1 MAKKIKFSLYSLF
14 YTPKNESELNEF
26 INRYSGNDKAL
37 VSLSG
42 VVYTNY
48 ILNKINEEFDV
59 YKKDVQ
65 SNTKKQVQREE
76 NRSKYSS
83 KSDV

>member
-65 SNTKKQVQREE
+65 GNTKKQVQREE

-83 KSDV
+83 KSNV

>member
-26 INRYSGNDKAL
+26 INRYNGSDKAL

-48 ILNKINEEFDV
+48 ILNKINKEFDV

-83 KSDV
+83 KSNV

>member
-14 YTPKNESELNEF
+14 YTPKNESELNKF

>member
-83 KSDV
+83 KSNV

>member
-65 SNTKKQVQREE
+65 GNTKKQVQREE